1 MEENFEKKS
10 NKKIGI
16 IIAVIL
22 ILVILAIV
30 AGGLV
35 FLNNNKKPEKIF
47 AKTVEDMFQMSEE
60 EANARTAKVG
70 LELSAD
76 IESTDPEIKAMN
88 QILNAIK
95 INFTTEMDLDKKILN
110 ANILATYDDEQIV
123 SLDGLIQDEKL
134 YVYLRDLYSRYIE
147 VNEQYLEG
155 MDLSTIFETTS
166 DTASKDLLNDI
177 KQILLEEINSREF
190 TQERVELNGENVQ
203 KSTLRLTP
211 KELLEITLK
220 MMKKVYEY
228 QPTEEYRTLIQD
240 LEDEIEYLEENENY
254 VDISIYTQGFKNEL
268 VKADIVLVNVEAD
281 EVIVFEVNKNSSN
294 ETIISMAINEE
305 STQVSQAAK
314 LIELT
319 INEENENKGSI
330 EMKMNIEEGYSV
342 AVTVKYDVEY
352 NVTIEERNTQNSI
365 DIDSLTDA
373 DFNEIMSNIQ
383 NNEILYGIIESM
395 IAPIVETQSTILNEA
410 AQMTE
415 TLEEEMQKEQEYS
428 EQERERIEQI
438 LEEYGV

>member
-10 NKKIGI
+10 NKKVGI

-22 ILVILAIV
+22 ILVIFTII
-30 AGGLV
+30 AGGLIS
-35 FLNNNKKPEKIF
+35 LTNNKKPEKIF
-47 AKTVEDMFQMSEE
+47 AKTVEDMFQMSEKE
-60 EANARTAKVG
+60 VNARTAKVG

-76 IESTDPEIKAMN
+76 IESTDPEIRAMN

-95 INFTTEMDLDKKILN
+95 INFTTELDLDKKILN

-177 KQILLEEINSREF
+177 KQILLDEINSREF
-190 TQERVELNGENVQ
+190 TQEKVELNDKNVQ
-203 KSTLRLTP
+203 KSTLRLTS
-211 KELLEITLK
+211 KEVLGITLK
-220 MMKKVYEY
+220 IMEKVYEY
-228 QPTEEYRTLIQD
+228 QPTEEYRILIQD
-240 LEDEIEYLEENENY
+240 LKDEIEYSEETNNY
-254 VDISIYTQGFKNEL
+254 IDISIYTEGFKNEM
-268 VKADIVLVNVEAD
+268 VKADIILVNVEAD

-294 ETIISMAINEE
+294 ETVISMAINEE

-365 DIDSLTDA
+365 EIDSLTDA

-383 NNEILYGIIESM
+383 DNEILYGIIESM

-415 TLEEEMQKEQEYS
+415 TLEEEIQKEQEYS
-428 EQERERIEQI
+428 EQEQERIEQI

>member
-10 NKKIGI
+10 NKKVGI

-22 ILVILAIV
+22 ILVIFTII
-30 AGGLV
+30 AGGLIS
-35 FLNNNKKPEKIF
+35 LTNNKKPEKIF
-47 AKTVEDMFQMSEE
+47 AKTVEDMFQMSEKE
-60 EANARTAKVG
+60 VNARTAKVG

-76 IESTDPEIKAMN
+76 IESTDPEIRAMN

-95 INFTTEMDLDKKILN
+95 INFTTELDLDKKILN

-177 KQILLEEINSREF
+177 KQILLDEINSREF
-190 TQERVELNGENVQ
+190 TQEKVELNGENVQ

-268 VKADIVLVNVEAD
+268 VKADIILVNVEAD

-305 STQVSQAAK
+305 STQVSKATK
-314 LIELT
+314 LIELI

-352 NVTIEERNTQNSI
+352 NVTIEGRNTQNSI

-415 TLEEEMQKEQEYS
+415 TMEEEMQKEQEYL
-428 EQERERIEQI
+428 EQEQERIEQI

>member
-134 YVYLRDLYSRYIE
+134 YVYLRDL
-147 VNEQYLEG
+147 
-155 MDLSTIFETTS
+155 
-166 DTASKDLLNDI
+166 
-177 KQILLEEINSREF
+177 
-190 TQERVELNGENVQ
+190 
-203 KSTLRLTP
+203 
-211 KELLEITLK
+211 
-220 MMKKVYEY
+220 
-228 QPTEEYRTLIQD
+228 
-240 LEDEIEYLEENENY
+240 
-254 VDISIYTQGFKNEL
+254 
-268 VKADIVLVNVEAD
+268 
-281 EVIVFEVNKNSSN
+281 
-294 ETIISMAINEE
+294 
-305 STQVSQAAK
+305 
-314 LIELT
+314 
-319 INEENENKGSI
+319 
-330 EMKMNIEEGYSV
+330 
-342 AVTVKYDVEY
+342 
-352 NVTIEERNTQNSI
+352 
-365 DIDSLTDA
+365 
-373 DFNEIMSNIQ
+373 
-383 NNEILYGIIESM
+383 
-395 IAPIVETQSTILNEA
+395 
-410 AQMTE
+410 
-415 TLEEEMQKEQEYS
+415 
-428 EQERERIEQI
+428 
-438 LEEYGV
+438 